1 MSPIRRYLR
10 ITKYSVLEVRIYLD
24 KPSDAPWLLSSR
36 DPVLPRI
43 IEEVRP
49 KVLPKLREENE
60 SSKRKGSKKNR
71 GIKDVVSQDDFEVT
85 IFLTELSTRHSLLT
99 KQKSFRD
106 KPRLKS
112 TSNKLTGWLNTSE
125 NPIHIEDDER
135 PPEILQE
142 HAGDVPELRDIPESD
157 ASNKRKDATVDEDE
171 PLFVSSDDEEFF
183 ATQRAARSSKRRKR
197 NESGQDETRAA
208 EADNDEA
215 EGEETAA
222 GNDDKKKLAMNTS
235 YDGFSI
241 YGRILCLVVKRKGK
255 RSQPL
260 QTAPAGGS
268 QMMEQW
274 VSTQA
279 AQDAGLDEDDEG

>member
-60 SSKRKGSKKNR
+60 NSKRKGSKKNR
-71 GIKDVVSQDDFEVT
+71 GIKDVVIQDDFEVT

-99 KQKSFRD
+99 KQKSFQD
-106 KPRLKS
+106 KPKLKS

-142 HAGDVPELRDIPESD
+142 HAEDVPELRDIPESD
-157 ASNKRKDATVDEDE
+157 ASNNKRKDTTADEDE

-183 ATQRAARSSKRRKR
+183 ATQRAARPSKRRR
-197 NESGQDETRAA
+197 RDGSGQDATRAA
-208 EADNDEA
+208 EAEDEEAA
-215 EGEETAA
+215 EAPE
-222 GNDDKKKLAMNTS
+222 DDKKKLAMNTS

-260 QTAPAGGS
+260 QTMAPAGGS

>member
-60 SSKRKGSKKNR
+60 NAKKRGGKRKK
-71 GIKDVVSQDDFEVT
+71 GIKDVASQEDFEVT

-99 KQKSFRD
+99 KQKQFSD
-106 KPRLKS
+106 KSKLKS
-112 TSNKLTGWLNTSE
+112 TGNKLTGWLNNNRE
-125 NPIHIEDDER
+125 NRINIEDDEK

-142 HAGDVPELRDIPESD
+142 SDDDVIELKDIPEAGTGS
-157 ASNKRKDATVDEDE
+157 KRRAPNIEATNDDS
-171 PLFVSSDDEEFF
+171 LFVSSSDEETFQ
-183 ATQRAARSSKRRKR
+183 TQRDHTSKRRKKPSR
-197 NESGQDETRAA
+197 QGKTPDHAN
-208 EADNDEA
+208 EA
-215 EGEETAA
+215 EEG
-222 GNDDKKKLAMNTS
+222 GDDKKKLAMNTS

-255 RSQPL
+255 KAAQNNAA
-260 QTAPAGGS
+260 APVGGS

-279 AQDAGLDEDDEG
+279 AQEAGLDEGDDG

>member
-1 MSPIRRYLR
+1 MAPIRRYLR

-24 KPSDAPWLLSSR
+24 KPSDQPWLLSSR

-60 SSKRKGSKKNR
+60 NAKKKGGKKKK
-71 GIKDVVSQDDFEVT
+71 GIKDVAGQEDFEVT

-99 KQKSFRD
+99 KHKHFSD
-106 KPRLKS
+106 KPKLKS
-112 TSNKLTGWLNTSE
+112 TGNKLTGWLNNSE
-125 NPIHIEDDER
+125 NPITVEDDTAPR
-135 PPEILQE
+135 VLQE
-142 HAGDVPELRDIPESD
+142 DDDEIVALDDIPQAD
-157 ASNKRKDATVDEDE
+157 MGRKRKGGATEEDDDDA
-171 PLFVSSDDEEFF
+171 LFVSSDDEETFQ
-183 ATQRAARSSKRRKR
+183 TQRERSSKRRKR
-197 NESGQDETRAA
+197 SETEGQSAQARGLA
-208 EADNDEA
+208 
-215 EGEETAA
+215 
-222 GNDDKKKLAMNTS
+222 DDKKKLGMNTS

-255 RSQPL
+255 KAAASDAN
-260 QTAPAGGS
+260 APGGGS

-279 AQDAGLDEDDEG
+279 AQEPGLGDDDGG

>member
-24 KPSDAPWLLSSR
+24 KPSDAPWLLSAR
-36 DPVLPRI
+36 DNVLPRV

-60 SSKRKGSKKNR
+60 NAKKKGSKKNR
-71 GIKDVVSQDDFEVT
+71 GIKDVVAQEDFEVT

-99 KQKSFRD
+99 KQKQFTS
-106 KPRLKS
+106 KPALKS
-112 TSNKLTGWLNTSE
+112 TGTKLTGWLNTSE
-125 NPIHIEDDER
+125 NPIHIEDDGK
-135 PPEILQE
+135 PPAVLQE
-142 HAGDVPELRDIPESD
+142 DADNGLELRDLPGADGGS
-157 ASNKRKDATVDEDE
+157 KRKSGGADEADT
-171 PLFVSSDDEEFF
+171 LFVSSDDEDFF
-183 ATQRAARSSKRRKR
+183 QTQRQRTPKRRKR
-197 NESGQDETRAA
+197 AAAKDVSPDVPEPEDELQ
-208 EADNDEA
+208 
-215 EGEETAA
+215 
-222 GNDDKKKLAMNTS
+222 DDKKKLALNTS

-255 RSQPL
+255 RGQPNH
-260 QTAPAGGS
+260 APVGGS

-279 AQDAGLDEDDEG
+279 AQEAGLDEDDEG

>member
-60 SSKRKGSKKNR
+60 NSKRKGSKKNR

-99 KQKSFRD
+99 KQKSFQD

-142 HAGDVPELRDIPESD
+142 HAEDVPELRDIPESD
-157 ASNKRKDATVDEDE
+157 ASNKRQDTTADEDD

-183 ATQRAARSSKRRKR
+183 ATQRAARPSKRRR
-197 NESGQDETRAA
+197 RDESRRDERRAA
-208 EADNDEA
+208 EAEDDEA
-215 EGEETAA
+215 EETPE
-222 GNDDKKKLAMNTS
+222 DDKKKLAMNTS

-241 YGRILCLVVKRKGK
+241 YGRILCLVVKRKGR

-260 QTAPAGGS
+260 QT
-268 QMMEQW
+268 
-274 VSTQA
+274 
-279 AQDAGLDEDDEG
+279 

>member
-60 SSKRKGSKKNR
+60 NSKRKGSKKNR

-99 KQKSFRD
+99 KQKAFRD
-106 KPRLKS
+106 KPKLKS

-142 HAGDVPELRDIPESD
+142 HAEDVPELRDIPD
-157 ASNKRKDATVDEDE
+157 KDATADEDE

-183 ATQRAARSSKRRKR
+183 ATQRVARSSKRRR
-197 NESGQDETRAA
+197 RDDSGRDETRAA
-208 EADNDEA
+208 EAEDNEA
-215 EGEETAA
+215 EGEGTAA
-222 GNDDKKKLAMNTS
+222 GDDDKKKLAMNTS

-279 AQDAGLDEDDEG
+279 AQDAGLDEDDDG

>member
-36 DPVLPRI
+36 DNVLPRV

-60 SSKRKGSKKNR
+60 NAKKKGGKKKK
-71 GIKDVVSQDDFEVT
+71 GIKDVASQEDFEVT

-99 KQKSFRD
+99 KQKQFSD
-106 KPRLKS
+106 KPKLKS
-112 TSNKLTGWLNTSE
+112 ASNKLTGWLNNSSE
-125 NPIHIEDDER
+125 NRIHIEDDEVA
-135 PPEILQE
+135 PDILRE
-142 HAGDVPELRDIPESD
+142 DDDDVIELKDIPEADVST
-157 ASNKRKDATVDEDE
+157 KRKAPNADPEGDDA
-171 PLFVSSDDEEFF
+171 LFVSSSDEETFQ
-183 ATQRAARSSKRRKR
+183 TQREHTSKRRKR
-197 NESGQDETRAA
+197 TSGQDRPDRARD
-208 EADNDEA
+208 DN
-215 EGEETAA
+215 EEVA
-222 GNDDKKKLAMNTS
+222 DDKKKLALDTS

-255 RSQPL
+255 GAVRSNP
-260 QTAPAGGS
+260 TAPVGGS

-279 AQDAGLDEDDEG
+279 AHEVGLDEDEDG

>member
-24 KPSDAPWLLSSR
+24 KPSDAPWLLSTR

-43 IEEVRP
+43 IEAVRP

-60 SSKRKGSKKNR
+60 NAKKKGGKKKK
-71 GIKDVVSQDDFEVT
+71 GIKDVVSHDDFEVT

-99 KQKSFRD
+99 KQKQFSD
-106 KPRLKS
+106 KPKLKN
-112 TSNKLTGWLNTSE
+112 TSNKLTGWLNNSE
-125 NPIHIEDDER
+125 NPIHLEDESP

-142 HAGDVPELRDIPESD
+142 DDDDVVQLHHIPEAAPGGSRRTVRGQE
-157 ASNKRKDATVDEDE
+157 SNGDG
-171 PLFVSSDDEEFF
+171 LFVSSSDEEYFQ
-183 ATQRAARSSKRRKR
+183 TQRERTTKRRKKEK
-197 NESGQDETRAA
+197 NEERSGP
-208 EADNDEA
+208 ADPGVEDA
-215 EGEETAA
+215 
-222 GNDDKKKLAMNTS
+222 DDKKKMALSTS

-255 RSQPL
+255 KATHGITPAPL
-260 QTAPAGGS
+260 GGS

-279 AQDAGLDEDDEG
+279 AQEAGLDEDDEG

>member
-60 SSKRKGSKKNR
+60 NAKRKGSKKNR

-106 KPRLKS
+106 KPKLKS

-135 PPEILQE
+135 PPEFLQE
-142 HAGDVPELRDIPESD
+142 HADDVPELRDIPESD
-157 ASNKRKDATVDEDE
+157 ASHKRKDATADEDE

-183 ATQRAARSSKRRKR
+183 ATQRATRPFKRRR
-197 NESGQDETRAA
+197 RDESGRDETRIA
-208 EADNDEA
+208 EAEDDEA
-215 EGEETAA
+215 EEAPDDD
-222 GNDDKKKLAMNTS
+222 DDKKKLAMNTS